1 MLLSGWRL
9 KALGRSLES
18 LLRGSVLT
26 RGFKE
31 GARRSYP
38 QMSVLPEIFEFV
50 NLILGGRRLGPVFG
64 VLTKWDVPISHV
76 LFESPLAI
84 RALLSVVRLAGD
96 LFLQIFNLLL
106 HALRIRRLLL
116 FKSFDF
122 L

>member
-1 MLLSGWRL
+1 
-9 KALGRSLES
+9 
-18 LLRGSVLT
+18 
-26 RGFKE
+26 
-31 GARRSYP
+31 
-38 QMSVLPEIFEFV
+38 MSVLPEIFEFV

-84 RALLSVVRLAGD
+84 RALLGVVRLAGD

-116 FKSFDF
+116 FESFDF